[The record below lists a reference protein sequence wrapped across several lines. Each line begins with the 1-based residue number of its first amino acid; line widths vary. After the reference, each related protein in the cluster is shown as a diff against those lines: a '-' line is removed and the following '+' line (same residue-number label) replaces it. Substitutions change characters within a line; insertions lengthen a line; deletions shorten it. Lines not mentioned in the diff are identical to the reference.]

1 VASLPIASA
10 LMICLRWRC
19 YNCQV
24 VLKGIFIYSKN
35 FMKINIPPRGDVV
48 GLRSHIKGI
57 STIALILLVLIS
69 AVIGGI
75 ISYAFTIAYYTKIP
89 EKTTLTITNVYI
101 NPKNVRSFSVT
112 VLNPSYSPKSA
123 NITRIAVSLKNG
135 AQLYDVVETTPS
147 IGKGLEIREGEVVN
161 ITCLKLKKDNVYM
174 TFGEFTNTFA
184 GEKILVHVFSEGSPA
199 ANMETTLP
207 NVKINVFT
215 DFDRQFFESVEYF
228 NLTIENRQPEPLMNL
243 TISQVLVRGET
254 VETEPSLPIILMPN
268 QNKTLTCRRNWEDLK
283 SLKVEITVKTEEGYE
298 STCITNELPG
308 ATIYIE
314 RVKFDYDD
322 ASYFNVTVSSVEHS
336 AEVYISRIELK
347 LENEQPIPLN
357 TSYPANINVIPILLL
372 PNQSLTFKCIWDWH
386 PHRNKTITLTVYT
399 KQGIKAQSDPIKTP
413 TEILWEITNVY
424 FDLDKVDFFTVNI
437 TNRLCSQNITVTAV
451 KLNNENVNVVN
462 PPSVIL
468 PGQQVTL
475 NCSFSWRSLIN
486 TNVTVSVSVAG
497 EGNLQSTSSA
507 TVRIPP
513 VKLSILEENFVFGE
527 FALPN
532 STLVIPYVNITV
544 RNSNN
549 SLLNVTITKI
559 TLTILYRDGAAFRS
573 ETIEVDGTLTY
584 PLLLP
589 EGYLLSINKTVT
601 FVCLSSWPIYLTP
614 NAVSVTATV
623 YTSEGFQATR
633 TWKPSPP

>member
-1 VASLPIASA
+1 
-10 LMICLRWRC
+10 
-19 YNCQV
+19 
-24 VLKGIFIYSKN
+24 
-35 FMKINIPPRGDVV
+35 MKINIPQRGDVV

-57 STIALILLVLIS
+57 STIALILLVLMS

-254 VETEPSLPIILMPN
+254 VDTEPSLPIILMPN

-308 ATIYIE
+308 ATIHIE

-614 NAVSVTATV
+614 NAASVTATV